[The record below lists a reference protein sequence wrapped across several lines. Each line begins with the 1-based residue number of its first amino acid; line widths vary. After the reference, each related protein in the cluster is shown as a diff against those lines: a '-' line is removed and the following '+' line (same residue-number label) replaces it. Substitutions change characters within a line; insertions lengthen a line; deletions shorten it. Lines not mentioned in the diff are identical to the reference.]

1 MCYEKCSLLSHET
14 FLPDSLRLC
23 GNSSF
28 VNCLLKNHLK
38 KTACKNHY
46 NSCLYVHK
54 QTSTIIGID
63 ITVVVVLS
71 VACFTVLV
79 VVFVFFYRFFN
90 RTSVIRN
97 HKDELNLKQIQ
108 NHNCNDSFD
117 KVWMSSQMNLDEG
130 NHQKNTETEMKSVWS
145 NIYITKLQDYETTDE
160 EDENLHCSGE
170 EDNSSMF

>member
-1 MCYEKCSLLSHET
+1 M
-14 FLPDSLRLC
+14 
-23 GNSSF
+23 
-28 VNCLLKNHLK
+28 
-38 KTACKNHY
+38 
-46 NSCLYVHK
+46 
-54 QTSTIIGID
+54 
-63 ITVVVVLS
+63 
-71 VACFTVLV
+71 
-79 VVFVFFYRFFN
+79 
-90 RTSVIRN
+90 IRN